1 MLESILTLDRE
12 IVVAINGAH
21 NAWLDYV
28 MVFISGK
35 FSWIPLYAAV
45 LFGLFKKHSWKV
57 AAVFLGAILLNF
69 GLTDQLSVMM
79 KFGFERLRPCHDTL
93 INESLNMVVNC
104 GGQFGFVS
112 SHASNTMGLAVI
124 TALIFKKN
132 WVTYGMLTF
141 ALLNSY
147 SRVYLGKHFLGDVL
161 GGMAL
166 GVTCAYL
173 TYYVAQLIIQKT
185 NLAR

>member
-1 MLESILTLDRE
+1 
-12 IVVAINGAH
+12 
-21 NAWLDYV
+21 
-28 MVFISGK
+28 
-35 FSWIPLYAAV
+35 
-45 LFGLFKKHSWKV
+45 
-57 AAVFLGAILLNF
+57 
-69 GLTDQLSVMM
+69 
-79 KFGFERLRPCHDTL
+79 
-93 INESLNMVVNC
+93 MVVNC
-104 GGQFGFVS
+104 GGKYGFVS
-112 SHASNTMGLAVI
+112 SHASNTMGLALI

-166 GVTCAYL
+166 GVACAYL

-185 NLAR
+185 NLAG